1 MILKQ
6 GLWKAGFGLVAGL
19 IGAVFLSHFMTSLL
33 FDLKPTDPFAYFA
46 GSLLLLGIAA
56 LASYLPGRH
65 AAQINPIEALRNE

>member
-1 MILKQ
+1 
-6 GLWKAGFGLVAGL
+6 
-19 IGAVFLSHFMTSLL
+19 MTSLL